1 MSLAFNLRSF
11 PKNLSYV
18 SSLQPGSSL
27 PVSILG
33 FRVHITVVSAG

>member
-1 MSLAFNLRSF
+1 MSLAFNLCSF

-27 PVSILG
+27 PKRPGVDTWI
-33 FRVHITVVSAG
+33 